1 MNRTECKTPGIILVT
16 KVAGER
22 DYVGR
27 EMVVGDHQSRRNGL
41 LNDEKRQY
49 GRNESEAIGA
59 TAERQTKPWLVIS
72 GSGRR

>member
-1 MNRTECKTPGIILVT
+1 MVT
-16 KVAGER
+16 KVEGER

-49 GRNESEAIGA
+49 GRNEWEAIGA
-59 TAERQTKPWLVIS
+59 TAERQTKPWLVIL
-72 GSGRR
+72 GSRGR

>member
-1 MNRTECKTPGIILVT
+1 MNRTEYKSPWIILVT
-16 KVAGER
+16 NVAGER
-22 DYVGR
+22 DYEGT

-41 LNDEKRQY
+41 PNDEKRQY
-49 GRNESEAIGA
+49 GINESEAIIA